1 MNYEEA
7 IERIHSFQVFG
18 SRLGLERMQRLLHL
32 LGDPQDGLNI
42 IHVAGT
48 NGKGSVCRYVY
59 SVLEE
64 NGYRTGAYFSPYLE
78 RFTERIEFDGR
89 EISAQDLVKYTERA
103 LSAADE
109 MVSRG
114 WESPTEFELVT
125 AVGLLYFAAQ
135 NADFVILEVG
145 LGGRGDSTNICS
157 QPDVTAIVS
166 ISYDHMAQLGD
177 TLPKI
182 AAEKAGII
190 KEGVPVVVCVED
202 PQAFEVIRERAEKL
216 NAPLIDAS
224 RIRAE
229 AVQENLE
236 GSVFDAVPD
245 EVLKTQLP
253 GMPERRGIAISMCGR
268 HQISNA
274 VCALLMLEVLRGRG
288 IRIEEDRLFT
298 GMKKAGQK
306 GRFEI
311 VRNNPYLILDG
322 AHNPAGARALK
333 ETVKRFFG
341 GSRILLCTGILADK
355 AYEEIVREWIQL
367 DADVIV
373 TEVPNPRRMSAEK
386 LAEVFAGSEPYRSG
400 RRSISVIADYEEAFA
415 HAERLKGNY
424 DLILWA
430 GSLYL
435 IGGVRRI
442 ITCVE

>member
-1 MNYEEA
+1 
-7 IERIHSFQVFG
+7 
-18 SRLGLERMQRLLHL
+18 
-32 LGDPQDGLNI
+32 
-42 IHVAGT
+42 
-48 NGKGSVCRYVY
+48 
-59 SVLEE
+59 
-64 NGYRTGAYFSPYLE
+64 
-78 RFTERIEFDGR
+78 
-89 EISAQDLVKYTERA
+89 
-103 LSAADE
+103 
-109 MVSRG
+109 
-114 WESPTEFELVT
+114 
-125 AVGLLYFAAQ
+125 
-135 NADFVILEVG
+135 
-145 LGGRGDSTNICS
+145 
-157 QPDVTAIVS
+157 
-166 ISYDHMAQLGD
+166 
-177 TLPKI
+177 
-182 AAEKAGII
+182 
-190 KEGVPVVVCVED
+190 
-202 PQAFEVIRERAEKL
+202 
-216 NAPLIDAS
+216 
-224 RIRAE
+224 
-229 AVQENLE
+229 
-236 GSVFDAVPD
+236 
-245 EVLKTQLP
+245 
-253 GMPERRGIAISMCGR
+253 
-268 HQISNA
+268 
-274 VCALLMLEVLRGRG
+274 
-288 IRIEEDRLFT
+288 
-298 GMKKAGQK
+298 MKKAGQK